1 MNKVALPKKMHV
13 DTQSRPSPH
22 SEYDISPPHSPN
34 GEQRNSFSCQSA
46 ANKRWKYFRRI
57 LKYKQMD
64 FQYALWQMLYLFI
77 SPQKVYRNFSYRKQ
91 SKNQWARDDPA
102 FLVLLSSCLIITSI
116 VYAVILGMSFLGFI
130 RFALWSVFI
139 DCIGVGVVVATVAWL
154 VANSYFLVSPS
165 AGDRV
170 EWGYCFDVH
179 LNAFFPLLVILHG
192 IGAILYVL
200 LGTGGLISRCIGN
213 TLLLISFS
221 YYVYIT
227 FLGYDSLPILRK
239 TKVLLFPFTILGI
252 LYILSFILRWDLAT
266 IFHLYNHVK
275 GHS

>member
-1 MNKVALPKKMHV
+1 M
-13 DTQSRPSPH
+13 
-22 SEYDISPPHSPN
+22 E
-34 GEQRNSFSCQSA
+34 
-46 ANKRWKYFRRI
+46 
-57 LKYKQMD
+57 
-64 FQYALWQMLYLFI
+64 LYYM
-77 SPQKVYRNFSYRKQ
+77 VCTR
-91 SKNQWARDDPA
+91 
-102 FLVLLSSCLIITSI
+102 
-116 VYAVILGMSFLGFI
+116 
-130 RFALWSVFI
+130 
-139 DCIGVGVVVATVAWL
+139 
-154 VANSYFLVSPS
+154 
-165 AGDRV
+165 
-170 EWGYCFDVH
+170 
-179 LNAFFPLLVILHG
+179 